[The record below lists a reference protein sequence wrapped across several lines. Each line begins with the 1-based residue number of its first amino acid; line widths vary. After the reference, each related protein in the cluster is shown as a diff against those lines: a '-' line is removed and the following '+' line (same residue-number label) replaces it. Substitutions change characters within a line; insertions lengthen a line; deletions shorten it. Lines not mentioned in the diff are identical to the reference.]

1 MQSYAGFS
9 LGSWLAS
16 VPAGGSGVLNA
27 LFGDAFHLNAV
38 SYNGLVNA
46 NVTLQQLGLNI
57 PVTALS
63 PTELL
68 NTSVGIR
75 DFMLASI
82 AVLSAQGNTAA
93 VGVLNSMILNA
104 PLTGTV
110 QLGEFIDVVSGAETA
125 AATASLNVLQLL
137 TASAFVLEKSSGHAL
152 SIPTTGITLPGDRQR
167 DRLGHGDRAA
177 QVSTSGRSAARRSRR
192 PRSASRSTRSS
203 TLAPARA
210 TRCT

>member
-1 MQSYAGFS
+1 M
-9 LGSWLAS
+9 
-16 VPAGGSGVLNA
+16 
-27 LFGDAFHLNAV
+27 
-38 SYNGLVNA
+38 
-46 NVTLQQLGLNI
+46 

-68 NTSVGIR
+68 STSVGIR

-152 SIPTTGITLPGDRQR
+152 SIPTTGITLPG
-167 DRLGHGDRAA
+167 GIASVTASATVIEPPKIYFGPVGGPSIETA
-177 QVSTSGRSAARRSRR
+177 QVRLSINPVIDSPHRRSRACSTLSCCSGSPADR
-192 PRSASRSTRSS
+192 PRTSPGR
-203 TLAPARA
+203 PGP
-210 TRCT
+210 